1 MSWKAAGLSYLKY
14 SNIAAKTLR
23 SVLKAE
29 VKVAALKREE
39 IILRRSV
46 WENGK
51 QGPSVSDYNLGGI
64 PHDSFISGLVSLL
77 WLNWLLT
84 SHLCV
89 CFLVTFRRS
98 LLKAPSLLL

>member
-64 PHDSFISGLVSLL
+64 PHDSFIPGLVSLL
-77 WLNWLLT
+77 WLN
-84 SHLCV
+84 
-89 CFLVTFRRS
+89 
-98 LLKAPSLLL
+98 